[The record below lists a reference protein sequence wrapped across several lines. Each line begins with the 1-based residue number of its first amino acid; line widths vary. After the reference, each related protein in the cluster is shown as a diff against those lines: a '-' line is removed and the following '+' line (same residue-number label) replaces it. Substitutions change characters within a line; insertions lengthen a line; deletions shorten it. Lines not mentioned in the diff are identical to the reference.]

1 MTTRALSSGVF
12 ADRLMRGP
20 TTTAIGLGHGHLRVG
35 RYVVS
40 LTPPGSSRMPNGIE
54 CPLVLG
60 RGQEAV
66 IGDGALRADNAR
78 VLTGPVWD
86 SRPTVGVLLEASP
99 LQHFDVDALIGAG
112 PGLTPQG
119 DDVLIGFVA
128 GRVLFHDDVM
138 TARRILLASTGKTT
152 ALSETLLLHAAR
164 GELPEQAHD
173 LLATGVADRLL
184 SFGHS
189 SGKAILLGLALA
201 CRRSPRSSTRPA
213 EEIPLDGAEGIPS
226 TVVRIYP
233 VAGASNVV
241 VSPTLRQPRSMAGRP

>member
-35 RYVVS
+35 RYIVS
-40 LTPPGSSRMPNGIE
+40 LTPPGSPRMPNGIE

-60 RGQEAV
+60 TGQEAV
-66 IGDGALRADNAR
+66 IGDGALRTDNAR

-86 SRPTVGVLLEASP
+86 SRPTVGVLLEALP
-99 LQHFDVDALIGAG
+99 LQHVDVDVLIGAG
-112 PGLTPQG
+112 PGLTPEG

-128 GRVLFHDDVM
+128 GRVLFHHDVM
-138 TARRILLASTGKTT
+138 TARGILLASAGKTT

-213 EEIPLDGAEGIPS
+213 EEIPLDGAEGIQS

-241 VSPTLRQPRSMAGRP
+241 VPPTLRQAGRP

>member
-1 MTTRALSSGVF
+1 MITHALSSGVF
-12 ADRLMRGP
+12 ADQLMRGP
-20 TTTAIGLGHGHLRVG
+20 TTTAVCLGHGHLRVG

-40 LTPPGSSRMPNGIE
+40 LTPPGSPRMPNGIE
-54 CPLVLG
+54 CSLVLY
-60 RGQEAV
+60 RGEEAA
-66 IGDGALRADNAR
+66 IGDGALRASNAR
-78 VLTGPVWD
+78 VLTGPIWD
-86 SRPTVGVLLEASP
+86 ARPTIGVLLEASP

-112 PGLTPQG
+112 PGLTPEG

-138 TARRILLASTGKTT
+138 TARRILLASAGKTT

-201 CRRSPRSSTRPA
+201 CRRSPRSSTPA
-213 EEIPLDGAEGIPS
+213 EEIPLDGVEGIQS
-226 TVVRIYP
+226 TVVRMYP

-241 VSPTLRQPRSMAGRP
+241 VAPTLHQPRSMAGRP

>member
-12 ADRLMRGP
+12 VDRLMCGP
-20 TTTAIGLGHGHLRVG
+20 PTTAIGLGHGHLRVG

-54 CPLVLG
+54 CALVLG

-86 SRPTVGVLLEASP
+86 SRPTVGVLLEAWPP
-99 LQHFDVDALIGAG
+99 LQNFDVDALIGAG

-138 TARRILLASTGKTT
+138 TARRILLASASKTT

-189 SGKAILLGLALA
+189 SGKAMLLGLALA
-201 CRRSPRSSTRPA
+201 CRRSLRSSTRPA
-213 EEIPLDGAEGIPS
+213 EEFPLDAVEGIQS

-233 VAGASNVV
+233 FVGA
-241 VSPTLRQPRSMAGRP
+241 